1 MQMAE
6 KQNRPTQ
13 VPARPWI
20 QEVVQELAD
29 FTTEFADCWNQLPNK
44 AFFLGLLAAWL
55 LLFQFLGNATFGYV
69 DTSSLFQWMY
79 VAYKGNDWEEG
90 HGLLIPLAVL
100 ALLWWKRPQLLA
112 LKTRVW
118 WPALI
123 LLAGA
128 LFLHILG
135 YLVQQ
140 PRISII
146 SLYFGIYALTG
157 LAWGPAWM
165 RASLFPM
172 FLFIFCIPF
181 ASLGAPVTTVTFYMR
196 IFVAKVVA
204 AIGVH
209 LMGMDV
215 VRDGTQLYNAT
226 QHYGY
231 DVAAACSGLRSTFAI
246 LALSTVYAFVSF
258 DKNWKRLVMVASAF
272 PLAMLGNTARMMGI
286 LIAAEYGGQHTGDF
300 VHENIFFSLL
310 PYVPAFLGLMALGHW
325 LRERPV
331 APPQTAAPATV

>member
-1 MQMAE
+1 MQIAE
-6 KQNRPTQ
+6 NQNH
-13 VPARPWI
+13 PA
-20 QEVVQELAD
+20 AGAG
-29 FTTEFADCWNQLPNK
+29 FTAEFVDCWNRLPNK

-90 HGLLIPLAVL
+90 HGLLIPIAVL
-100 ALLWWKRPQLLA
+100 VLLWWKKSQLLS
-112 LKTRVW
+112 LNTRVW

-128 LFLHILG
+128 LLLHMLG

-140 PRISII
+140 PRLSII
-146 SLYFGIYALTG
+146 SLYCGIYALTG
-157 LAWGPAWM
+157 LAWGQGWM
-165 RASLFPM
+165 RATFFPM

-181 ASLGAPVTTVTFYMR
+181 ATLGAPVTTVTFYMR
-196 IFVAKVVA
+196 IMVAKIVA
-204 AIGVH
+204 IIGSH

-246 LALSTVYAFVSF
+246 LALSTIYGFVSF

-286 LIAAEYGGQHTGDF
+286 LIAAEYGGQQTGNF

-310 PYVPAFLGLMALGHW
+310 PYVPAFIGLMALGHW
-325 LRERPV
+325 LRERP
-331 APPQTAAPATV
+331 APPPQAAAPATI

>member
-6 KQNRPTQ
+6 NQNRP
-13 VPARPWI
+13 ADR
-20 QEVVQELAD
+20 AD
-29 FTTEFADCWNQLPNK
+29 FATEFVDCWNQLPNK
-44 AFFLGLLAAWL
+44 AFFFGLLAAWL

-90 HGLLIPLAVL
+90 HGLLIPIAVL
-100 ALLWWKRPQLLA
+100 ALLWWKRSQLLA

-118 WPALI
+118 WPALM
-123 LLAGA
+123 LVAGA
-128 LFLHILG
+128 LLLHILG

-140 PRISII
+140 PRLSII
-146 SLYFGIYALTG
+146 SLYFGVYALMG

-165 RASLFPM
+165 RATFFPM

-181 ASLGAPVTTVTFYMR
+181 ATLGAPVTTVTFYMR
-196 IFVAKVVA
+196 IFVAKAVA
-204 AIGVH
+204 AIGIH
-209 LMGMDV
+209 MMGMDILRV
-215 VRDGTQLYNAT
+215 GTGLYNST

-246 LALSTVYAFVSF
+246 LALSTVYGFVSF

-286 LIAAEYGGQHTGDF
+286 LIAAEYGGQKAGDF

-310 PYVPAFLGLMALGHW
+310 PYIPAFLGLMALGHW
-325 LRERPV
+325 LRERP
-331 APPQTAAPATV
+331 APVPQTAAPATV

>member
-1 MQMAE
+1 MTDN
-6 KQNRPTQ
+6 QNRPAAGAGFA
-13 VPARPWI
+13 V
-20 QEVVQELAD
+20 
-29 FTTEFADCWNQLPNK
+29 EFVDCWNRLPNK

-55 LLFQFLGNATFGYV
+55 VLFQFLGNATFGYI

-90 HGLLIPLAVL
+90 HGLLIPVAVL
-100 ALLWWKRPQLLA
+100 VLLWWKRSQLLS
-112 LKTRVW
+112 LDVKVW

-123 LLAGA
+123 FLAGA
-128 LFLHILG
+128 LILHMLG

-140 PRISII
+140 PRLSII
-146 SLYFGIYALTG
+146 SLYCGIYALMG

-165 RASLFPM
+165 RATFFPM
-172 FLFIFCIPF
+172 FLFVFCIPF
-181 ASLGAPVTTVTFYMR
+181 ATLGAPVTTVTFYMR
-196 IFVAKVVA
+196 LMVAKIVA
-204 AIGVH
+204 AIGSH
-209 LMGMDV
+209 LMGMDI
-215 VRDGTQLYNAT
+215 VREGTGLYNSV

-246 LALSTVYAFVSF
+246 LALSTIYGFVNF
-258 DKNWKRLVMVASAF
+258 DKNWKRLVMIASAF
-272 PLAMLGNTARMMGI
+272 PLAMLGNTARMMCI

-325 LRERPV
+325 LRERPAP
-331 APPQTAAPATV
+331 APPPQAATPVAI

>member
-6 KQNRPTQ
+6 NQNH
-13 VPARPWI
+13 PAAG
-20 QEVVQELAD
+20 AD
-29 FTTEFADCWNQLPNK
+29 FATEFVDCWNQLPNK

-55 LLFQFLGNATFGYV
+55 LLFQFLGNATFGYI
-69 DTSSLFQWMY
+69 DTSSLFKWMY

-90 HGLLIPLAVL
+90 HGLLIPIAVL
-100 ALLWWKRPQLLA
+100 VLLWWKRSQLLS
-112 LKTRVW
+112 LNNRVW

-128 LFLHILG
+128 IILHMLG

-140 PRISII
+140 PRLSII
-146 SLYFGIYALTG
+146 SLYCGIYALTG

-165 RASLFPM
+165 RASFFPM

-181 ASLGAPVTTVTFYMR
+181 ATLGPPVTTVTFYMR
-196 IFVAKVVA
+196 IMVAKIVA
-204 AIGVH
+204 AIGGN
-209 LMGMDV
+209 LMGMDI
-215 VRDGTQLYNAT
+215 VREGTGLYNSA

-246 LALSTVYAFVSF
+246 LALSTIYGFVSF
-258 DKNWKRLVMVASAF
+258 DKNWKRLLMIASAF

-286 LIAAEYGGQHTGDF
+286 LIAAEYGGQHAGDF

-325 LRERPV
+325 LRERPPP
-331 APPQTAAPATV
+331 PPQAVSPATV

>member
-1 MQMAE
+1 MQIAE
-6 KQNRPTQ
+6 NQHH
-13 VPARPWI
+13 PA
-20 QEVVQELAD
+20 AGAG
-29 FTTEFADCWNQLPNK
+29 FTAEFVDCWNQLPNK

-69 DTSSLFQWMY
+69 DTGSLFRWMY

-90 HGLLIPLAVL
+90 HGLLIPIAVL
-100 ALLWWKRPQLLA
+100 VLLWWKRPKLLS
-112 LKTRVW
+112 LNNRVW

-135 YLVQQ
+135 YMLQQ

-146 SLYFGIYALTG
+146 SLYCGIYALMG

-165 RASLFPM
+165 RATFFPV
-172 FLFIFCIPF
+172 FLFVFCIPF
-181 ASLGAPVTTVTFYMR
+181 ATLGAPVTTVTFYMR
-196 IFVAKVVA
+196 LLVAKIVA
-204 AIGVH
+204 AIGANV
-209 LMGMDV
+209 LGMDI
-215 VRDGTQLYNAT
+215 VRVGTGLYNST

-246 LALSTVYAFVSF
+246 FALSTIYGFVSF
-258 DKNWKRLVMVASAF
+258 DKNWKRFVMMASAF
-272 PLAMLGNTARMMGI
+272 PLAMLGNTARMMCI
-286 LIAAEYGGQHTGDF
+286 LIAAEFGGQSDGNF

-325 LRERPV
+325 LRERP
-331 APPQTAAPATV
+331 APAPRPVIPATV